1 MDMLAILGP
10 ALGGFGA
17 GAAGTLVTV
26 GKWVYDA
33 RQAANESL
41 RLLKG
46 SDEIDGDGVI
56 EIVEDNRRIA
66 RANRKAIRQAEGA
79 PDPRRF
85 E

>member
-1 MDMLAILGP
+1 MEVLAILGP

-17 GAAGTLVTV
+17 GVAGALLSV
-26 GKWVYDA
+26 GRWVYEA

-46 SDEIDGDGVI
+46 SDQIEGDGVI
-56 EIVEDNRRIA
+56 EIVEDNRRLA
-66 RANRKAIRQAEGA
+66 RANRKAIQQADGA

>member
-17 GAAGTLVTV
+17 GIAGTFLTV
-26 GKWVYDA
+26 GKWVLDA
-33 RQAANESL
+33 KNAANESL

-56 EIVEDNRRIA
+56 EIVEDNRRIS